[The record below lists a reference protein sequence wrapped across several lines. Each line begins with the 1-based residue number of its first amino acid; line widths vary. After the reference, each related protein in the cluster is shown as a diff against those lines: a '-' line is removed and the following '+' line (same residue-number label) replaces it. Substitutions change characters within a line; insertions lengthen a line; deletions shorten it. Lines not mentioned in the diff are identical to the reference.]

1 MVVEE
6 SQTLIFN
13 LLGDLH
19 QNYWEK
25 KKGKK
30 KVFFFFLK
38 KNFEKGEKSNWVT
51 KKKFFIKTKIK

>member
-13 LLGDLH
+13 LLGDLR

-25 KKGKK
+25 KGGKFYL
-30 KVFFFFLK
+30 FFYFL
-38 KNFEKGEKSNWVT
+38 EKGEKCNWVT
-51 KKKFFIKTKIK
+51 KKKFFL

>member
-13 LLGDLH
+13 LLGDLR

-25 KKGKK
+25 KRREKS
-30 KVFFFFLK
+30 FFFFF
-38 KNFEKGEKSNWVT
+38 FEKGEKSNWVT

>member
-13 LLGDLH
+13 LLGDLR

-25 KKGKK
+25 KGGKFYLFIYFIIFWRK
-30 KVFFFFLK
+30 E
-38 KNFEKGEKSNWVT
+38 KNVIG
-51 KKKFFIKTKIK
+51 

>member
-13 LLGDLH
+13 LLGDLR

-25 KKGKK
+25 KRREKSFC
-30 KVFFFFLK
+30 FFFERG
-38 KNFEKGEKSNWVT
+38 EKGNWVT
-51 KKKFFIKTKIK
+51 KKKFFIKNKIK

>member
-13 LLGDLH
+13 LLGDLR
-19 QNYWEK
+19 QNYW
-25 KKGKK
+25 GKK
-30 KVFFFFLK
+30 KREKCFFFFRKEK
-38 KNFEKGEKSNWVT
+38 KGNWVT

>member
-13 LLGDLH
+13 LLGDLR

-25 KKGKK
+25 KERKK
-30 KVFFFFLK
+30 FFFFFL
-38 KNFEKGEKSNWVT
+38 EKGEKSNWVT
-51 KKKFFIKTKIK
+51 KQKFFIKTKLK

>member
-13 LLGDLH
+13 LLGDLR

-25 KKGKK
+25 KGEKKG
-30 KVFFFFLK
+30 FFFF
-38 KNFEKGEKSNWVT
+38 FEKGEKSNWVT